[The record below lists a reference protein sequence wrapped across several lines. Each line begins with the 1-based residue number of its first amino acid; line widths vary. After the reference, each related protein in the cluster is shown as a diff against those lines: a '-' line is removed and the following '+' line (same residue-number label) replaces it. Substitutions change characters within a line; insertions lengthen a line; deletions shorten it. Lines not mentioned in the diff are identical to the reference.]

1 MSVLDNF
8 EQWKDFLADRLH
20 QGQSEGLDNRTVNE
34 LAYQIGDYLAA
45 QVEPKNNEE
54 RLLKQLWENGSE
66 QEQHVLASL
75 MVKLVQNE
83 GSNQV

>member
-1 MSVLDNF
+1 MMSVLDNF

-20 QGQSEGLDNRTVNE
+20 QGQESGMDQRTINE
-34 LAYQIGDYLAA
+34 IAYQIGDYLSA
-45 QVEPKNNEE
+45 QVEPQNNEE
-54 RLLKQLWENGSE
+54 RLLKELWNRADE

-83 GSNQV
+83 GTH

>member
-20 QGQSEGLDNRTVNE
+20 QGQQEGVTGDTANDI
-34 LAYQIGDYLAA
+34 AYQIGDYLAE
-45 QVEPKNNEE
+45 QVEPKNGEE
-54 RLLKQLWENGSE
+54 RLLKQLWDSSTEE
-66 QEQHVLASL
+66 EQHVLANL

-83 GSNQV
+83 GTNH

>member
-20 QGQSEGLDNRTVNE
+20 QGQQEGMEQGTVNDV
-34 LAYQIGDYLAA
+34 AYQIGEYLAE
-45 QVEPKNNEE
+45 QVEPRNNEE
-54 RLLKQLWENGSE
+54 RLLKQLWEYSTE
-66 QEQHVLASL
+66 EEQHVLANL

-83 GSNQV
+83 GIH

>member
-8 EQWKDFLADRLH
+8 DQWKDFLADRLH
-20 QGQSEGLDNRTVNE
+20 QGQEEGMDSRTVNE
-34 LAYQIGDYLAA
+34 LAYQIGDYLSA

-54 RLLKQLWENGSE
+54 RLLKELWERGSE
-66 QEQHVLASL
+66 QEQHVLANL

-83 GSNQV
+83 GSNQL